1 MLFKDL
7 SLSLSF
13 SGFFFVVLPKLDA
26 MVLSESVSAD
36 NDSKSININK
46 EISHKTTENKNN
58 EKNILFF
65 LNYYGIHSMHLISG
79 YG

>member
-1 MLFKDL
+1 MLFKD
-7 SLSLSF
+7 LSLSF

-26 MVLSESVSAD
+26 MVLSESVSAGI
-36 NDSKSININK
+36 DSKSININK

-65 LNYYGIHSMHLISG
+65 CFS
-79 YG
+79 

>member
-7 SLSLSF
+7 SLSFSF
-13 SGFFFVVLPKLDA
+13 SGFYFVVLPKLDA
-26 MVLSESVSAD
+26 MLLSESISAGI
-36 NDSKSININK
+36 DSKSININK

-65 LNYYGIHSMHLISG
+65 LNYYGFHSMHLISG